1 MCFAIRKD
9 KNDRNSRRRA
19 EDELP
24 EEEYDVEG
32 YDDYDDYDEDYYDE
46 YEDEEREERPRK
58 KAAARSAPKKKKKKQ
73 KRESYAGLAV
83 IVALLFL
90 LVLGGIGVYVAG
102 SMVSRIDTIYP
113 GTVAGGFDRSGMTE
127 EQAAQALLALGH
139 EKYDGL
145 AVTAS
150 LPLDNT
156 LTITAEEAGLGYSAE
171 KIAEDAFNYGR
182 SDGMLMNLLTYGR
195 ARYMDTNTFSSDQGL
210 DVWLDEDAIRAIVAE
225 AAVDIDEQLLESGV
239 EITDTE
245 IRLSKGASGLTLDE
259 ETVVRQFKEA
269 LLAADSSG
277 FTYDAA
283 PQADEAYDFQALYDE
298 LHSEMVN
305 ARLVYAPEYAAQYAE
320 LSPAPENPEII
331 NYAWGNE
338 ELDRKT
344 PPTIYQPALFDPQ
357 PGDESLDFGG
367 QPFIVTESSV
377 GVSFDVA
384 EAERRWAAAGYGD
397 SVVIPLTVT
406 QPELSTED
414 INGMLFAD
422 PLSKNWTMVRLLNRD
437 YCDEVRTS
445 LAGSTKNRIS
455 NVKKA
460 CEILDGIM
468 LMPGEEFSY
477 NDTIGERTEEGGWL
491 PAPAYANGEVRQE
504 LGGGICQVSSTL
516 YNAVAYSNLR
526 VLEREFHQFQVGYLP
541 AGMDATVS
549 WGWPNFRFMNTKQ
562 YPIKIHAWV
571 DDETN
576 ECCIQILG
584 TDYEHVYVI
593 MRYNQWKTYDQSG
606 EYVDEE
612 GNGKAIG
619 TEAATWRMLY
629 HDGDDWKTA
638 KAFSESYEYYS
649 KYHYHSEDI

>member
-1 MCFAIRKD
+1 MNAERYD
-9 KNDRNSRRRA
+9 SRDDR
-19 EDELP
+19 E
-24 EEEYDVEG
+24 
-32 YDDYDDYDEDYYDE
+32 
-46 YEDEEREERPRK
+46 EERPRK
-58 KAAARSAPKKKKKKQ
+58 RTAARPAPTKRKKRKKKK
-73 KRESYAGLAV
+73 ESYAGLAV
-83 IVALLFL
+83 IVTLLFL

-102 SMVSRIDTIYP
+102 TMVSRIDTIYP
-113 GTVAGGFDRSGMTE
+113 GTAVEGIDLSGMTK
-127 EQAAQALLALGH
+127 EQAAEALLSLGRA
-139 EKYDGL
+139 KYDGL
-145 AVTAS
+145 SVTAS

-156 LTITAEEAGLGYSAE
+156 LTITAEEAGVSYSAE
-171 KIAEDAFNYGR
+171 QIVEDAWNYGR
-182 SDGMLMNLLTYGR
+182 GDGMLMNLLTYGK
-195 ARYMDTNTFSSDQGL
+195 ARYMDTNTFSSDKGL
-210 DVWLDEDAIRAIVAE
+210 EVWLDEDAVRAIVAE

-269 LLAADSSG
+269 LLAADPSG
-277 FTYDAA
+277 FTYDAV
-283 PQADEAYDFQALYDE
+283 PQADEAYDFQGLYDE
-298 LHSEMVN
+298 LYSEMVN
-305 ARLVYAPEYAAQYAE
+305 ARIVYAPEYAARYADLE
-320 LSPAPENPEII
+320 PAPEDPPII

-344 PPTIYQPALFDPQ
+344 EPAIYRPALTDPQ

-367 QPFIVTESSV
+367 KPFIVSQSSV
-377 GVSFDVA
+377 GVTFDVA
-384 EAERRWAAAGYGD
+384 EAERLWAAAGYGD
-397 SVVIPLTVT
+397 SVVVPLTVT
-406 QPELSTED
+406 RPDVSTDE
-414 INGMLFAD
+414 INAMLFAD
-422 PLSKNWTMVRLLNRD
+422 PLSKNWTMVRLWNKD

-477 NDTIGERTEEGGWL
+477 NDTIGQRTEEAGWL

-504 LGGGICQVSSTL
+504 NGGGICQVSSTL

-526 VLEREFHQFQVGYLP
+526 VLERECHQFQVGYLP

-562 YPIKIHAWV
+562 YPIMIHAWV

-584 TDYEHVYVI
+584 TDYEHIFVI
-593 MRYNQWKTYDQSG
+593 MRFNQWKTYDQSG
-606 EYVDEE
+606 EYVDED

-619 TEAATWRMLY
+619 TEAATWRLLY
-629 HDGDDWKTA
+629 HDGDDWSDRSIKP
-638 KAFSESYEYYS
+638 FSECYEYYS